1 MQFLFKAG
9 TISGVAEKTAF
20 GYVKKYL
27 EDRGM
32 KANKAEYGEN
42 DVIKVKF
49 KLGNTG
55 SMPAEEVAQLYVR
68 RVDGKVSWPV
78 KELKAFRRVVLAAGE
93 TKTVT
98 LEIPV
103 SELRYWNEA
112 AGDWALEHGSI
123 ELLLGSASDDIRQTL
138 TVKI

>member
-1 MQFLFKAG
+1 MY
-9 TISGVAEKTAF
+9 AF
-20 GYVKKYL
+20 GHGLSYVDFDYS
-27 EDRGM
+27 DM
-32 KANKAEYGEN
+32 KANKAKYGEN

-68 RVDGKVSWPV
+68 HLDGSVSWPE
-78 KELKAFRRVVLAAGE
+78 KELKAFRRVTLEAGQ
-93 TKTVT
+93 TKVVT

-103 SELRYWNEA
+103 SELRYWNEQTN
-112 AGDWALEHGSI
+112 GWALESGRI
-123 ELLLGSASDDIRQTL
+123 ELLLGSASDDIRQTV